1 LKKHSPAGSTIKTL
15 LEPDMQ
21 TTTLSFDNMHQHGAL
36 FANLLRAR
44 KESFI
49 TRNNWDLPQA
59 DGMEFDQYDTP
70 ASRWIAVHDLGEVL
84 AGIRLT
90 PTTAKCGIYTYMI
103 RDAQRGLLE
112 NIPSNLLFDPAPVAP
127 HIWESSRVFVSQSVP
142 ARQRMRVQASL
153 MAEMM
158 AAART
163 LGATQVLGLVPSVWS
178 RWIARL
184 DLDASPAGPRLELD
198 GFPSQVAL
206 MHLASNL
213 H

>member
-1 LKKHSPAGSTIKTL
+1 
-15 LEPDMQ
+15 MQ

-127 HIWESSRVFVSQSVP
+127 HIWESSRVFISQSVP

-163 LGATQVLGLVPSVWS
+163 LGATQVLGLVPSVWA

-206 MHLASNL
+206 MQLASNL

>member
-1 LKKHSPAGSTIKTL
+1 
-15 LEPDMQ
+15 MQ

-206 MHLASNL
+206 MQLASNL

>member
-1 LKKHSPAGSTIKTL
+1 
-15 LEPDMQ
+15 MQ

-90 PTTAKCGIYTYMI
+90 PTIAKCGIYTYMI

-206 MHLASNL
+206 MQLASNL

>member
-1 LKKHSPAGSTIKTL
+1 
-15 LEPDMQ
+15 MQ

-163 LGATQVLGLVPSVWS
+163 LGATQVLGLVPSVWA

-206 MHLASNL
+206 MQLASNL